1 MSDAEVARKIAK
13 RRERLPAHQSV
24 TVPSRVSRHD
34 PARYHSLTDREIA
47 HELRHIHGRLLLRG
61 RLETLLARREI
72 GGLLCEFAGH
82 HPRDRKLFEV
92 FCLQNT
98 GLGYDDGR
106 RHMKLW
112 VFWHHCFI
120 ALERLEQQAKRNG
133 VALAIPGL
141 RKLLVLAG
149 VVGKRPASQPPESR
163 IEEDIDWI
171 VPARLPDD
179 VDGLREVIRRLEQIN
194 RTLREKVVILTNDL
208 SLARQQIGQM
218 PNRR

>member
-1 MSDAEVARKIAK
+1 M
-13 RRERLPAHQSV
+13 
-24 TVPSRVSRHD
+24 TVPSQITRHD
-34 PARYHSLTDREIA
+34 PARYHGLTDREIA

-72 GGLLCEFAGH
+72 GGLLSEFARR
-82 HPRDRKLFEV
+82 HPRDRKMFED
-92 FCLQNT
+92 FCLRHV

-112 VFWHHCFI
+112 AYWDDCLA

-141 RKLLVLAG
+141 RKLLALAG
-149 VVGKRPASQPPESR
+149 VTGKRPALQPPESSVQ
-163 IEEDIDWI
+163 EDIDWI
-171 VPARLPDD
+171 VPAPLPDD
-179 VDGLREVIRRLEQIN
+179 VDGLREVIRRLERIN
-194 RTLREKVVILTNDL
+194 RVLREKVVILTNDL
-208 SLARQQIGQM
+208 LLTRRQIGQM